1 MGLKLRASNL
11 GIIIIWVWHEWIIC
25 IWLIIPMCRFR
36 NIIRMTKWMEYQII
50 WKFLRQSIEYNMIQR
65 IWRIIAFG
73 CIWYEKYGAIWAISQ
88 RYGPY
93 RIHNLA
99 IWPYHIFDDVNYGI
113 TLNLYI
119 KSMKFAMGFSSC
131 DKISIAFALMWYQP
145 YRLYR
150 KSEWYG
156 PWGIP

>member
-1 MGLKLRASNL
+1 MTDTACLL
-11 GIIIIWVWHEWIIC
+11 GMDV
-25 IWLIIPMCRFR
+25 
-36 NIIRMTKWMEYQII
+36 EYILY
-50 WKFLRQSIEYNMIQR
+50 F
-65 IWRIIAFG
+65 IAFG

-150 KSEWYG
+150 TREWYG
-156 PWGIP
+156 PLPPGPYHSLLRYRRYGWYHIRAHTIYTNIHVRCL